1 MISIIINYFIFSEQ
15 KCIMYREKEI
25 KRLGFFFLDA
35 FVQTTDL
42 SSSCGES
49 KLKKEIRR
57 VN

>member
-1 MISIIINYFIFSEQ
+1 MYHVQRKIN
-15 KCIMYREKEI
+15 KKAW
-25 KRLGFFFLDA
+25 FFFLDA

-42 SSSCGES
+42 SSSCGKS